1 MKDKQNLQLRVQQL
15 VDCYGDKEPLRE
27 MSNIGREADKE
38 EAALKWIAL
47 AALHGID
54 AGAEEISIRQG
65 PDGRVRVTAQYREAE
80 LPPPGATIGEKI
92 IQALRGIT
100 HLEEEKGKSPLALGV
115 RDSSIELNVKVKKNK
130 NGEAVTL
137 KFPK

>member
-1 MKDKQNLQLRVQQL
+1 MKDKQNFQLRVQQL
-15 VDCYGDKEPLRE
+15 IDCYGDKEPLRE

-38 EAALKWIAL
+38 EAALKWLAL
-47 AALHGID
+47 ATLHGID

-80 LPPPGATIGEKI
+80 LPPPGAAIGEKI
-92 IQALRGIT
+92 IEALRGIT
-100 HLEEEKGKSPLALGV
+100 HLEGDKEKSPLALGV
-115 RDSSIELNVKVKKNK
+115 RDSSVELTVKIKKGK
-130 NGEAVTL
+130 NGESVSL